1 MQRCSQ
7 CVYSPDQVPS
17 SDYERQLTPG
27 LVAQTPTPA
36 LFVFMDA
43 VRHNVATMLRH
54 CGGDPA
60 RWRPHLKTTKMAPVY
75 EALLDA
81 GVRKFKCATLKEATV
96 LLELVTEKGT
106 DGVDLLV
113 AYPHVEPTLSLL
125 SCLASKHSAAQLSVL
140 IEDVEGAAAVCD
152 NLGIFV
158 DVNVGTQCRADAVA
172 HQARMLRYISLPS
185 QSLGLWNRYG
195 SDRTAQPTGGC
206 RSSEGSWSAA
216 PWTALLRRTFDRA

>member
-1 MQRCSQ
+1 
-7 CVYSPDQVPS
+7 VPS
-17 SDYERQLTPG
+17 CHYERQLTPG

-43 VRHNVATMLRH
+43 VRDNVATMLRH
-54 CGGDPA
+54 CGGEPA

-75 EALLDA
+75 EALLEA

-125 SCLASKHSAAQLSVL
+125 STLANTNSSAQLSVL
-140 IEDVEGAAAVCD
+140 IEDAEGAAAVHD
-152 NLGIFV
+152 NLGIFI
-158 DVNVGTQCRADAVA
+158 DVNVGTQYRLHASCPLV
-172 HQARMLRYISLPS
+172 
-185 QSLGLWNRYG
+185 
-195 SDRTAQPTGGC
+195 
-206 RSSEGSWSAA
+206 
-216 PWTALLRRTFDRA
+216 